1 MMKKIDAILVL
12 DFGGQYCHLI
22 GRRIREFNVYSEIVP
37 SDITLKELHEIDPRL
52 NIKGLILSGG
62 PSSVYEQNSPKI
74 DQRILDTAIPVL
86 GLCYGHQLIA
96 YLFGGEVKHGIK
108 QEYGIANI
116 TIDKSIDVL
125 KGLNHTERVW
135 MSHGDTVQNL
145 PKDFEVLAHSENC
158 PVAAFRYMKKTI
170 YGLQWHPEVVHTE
183 HGKEMLRNFIFEVC
197 KCKANWRP
205 SSFIDEQIDEI
216 KKTIDGGKAIIA
228 LSGGIDSS
236 TAMHACILIP
246 ESASHSSTCISPLS
260 FSTSSDS
267 CSILKMG
274 YTFLSLKY
282 IVAGVK

>member
-1 MMKKIDAILVL
+1 
-12 DFGGQYCHLI
+12 
-22 GRRIREFNVYSEIVP
+22 
-37 SDITLKELHEIDPRL
+37 
-52 NIKGLILSGG
+52 
-62 PSSVYEQNSPKI
+62 
-74 DQRILDTAIPVL
+74 
-86 GLCYGHQLIA
+86 
-96 YLFGGEVKHGIK
+96 
-108 QEYGIANI
+108 
-116 TIDKSIDVL
+116 
-125 KGLNHTERVW
+125 
-135 MSHGDTVQNL
+135 
-145 PKDFEVLAHSENC
+145 
-158 PVAAFRYMKKTI
+158 MKKTI